1 MGINT
6 LVLNNTNVVG
16 QNNSTF
22 QYNFK
27 SGNFNVNED
36 SEICVSSITIPYSW
50 YNISSVLGNN
60 TIQLRYT
67 TGGVVQ
73 PINLTLPDGFY
84 TTDDINN
91 SLQQAMIS
99 AGCYL
104 INGAGK
110 NVYYLQLLTNQTYYA
125 NQILAMTMPTSLPSG
140 YTQPSNF
147 VGYPT
152 TATSMAIYWVAGAG
166 MASMLG
172 FSTQSVYGSLTT
184 GDKSYLSPKTPK
196 ATSVN
201 SIVVRCSLVDNGIA
215 FPTDILDT
223 FPIENV
229 SFGSNINYNP
239 SFEKW
244 VKLRKGTYSN
254 FSVTF
259 TDENFN
265 TLLARD
271 ANTTISLLIRTK

>member
-1 MGINT
+1 MGVNT

-22 QYNFK
+22 QYNFI
-27 SGNFNVNED
+27 SGNFNVKED
-36 SEICVSSITIPYSW
+36 SEICVSSITLPYSW
-50 YNISSVLGNN
+50 FNISAALNN
-60 TIQLRYT
+60 NKFSIGWVVGSTQQQTSLTI
-67 TGGVVQ
+67 
-73 PINLTLPDGFY
+73 PDGFY

-91 SLQQAMIS
+91 FLQQQMI
-99 AGCYL
+99 ANGVYL
-104 INGAGK
+104 IDSNGK

-125 NQILAMTMPTSLPSG
+125 NQILATMMPTSLPSG

-147 VGYPT
+147 AGYPT
-152 TATSMAIYWVAGAG
+152 VTRTMYISFPSKISTV
-166 MASMLG
+166 LG
-172 FSTQSVYGSLTT
+172 FSNAIAYGSSTT
-184 GDKSYLSPKTPK
+184 TSKSYLSSSTPK
-196 ATSVN
+196 ATDVN

-244 VKLRKGTYSN
+244 VKLRKGTYSS